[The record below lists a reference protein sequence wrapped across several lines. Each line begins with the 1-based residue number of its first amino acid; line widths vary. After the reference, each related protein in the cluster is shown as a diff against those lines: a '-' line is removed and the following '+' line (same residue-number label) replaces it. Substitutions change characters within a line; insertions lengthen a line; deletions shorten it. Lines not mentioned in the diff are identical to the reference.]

1 MNTSRKTVLTEPLFR
16 EITAADFSRLVH
28 YMELT
33 DSRTCDY
40 TLGGVVLWADYFDYR
55 IAENDDTLFIS
66 GAREDNLS
74 VPAYSLPLGGGSVE
88 DAIEQMRDWADGER
102 IWLSAIPE
110 DRLHLFATLGGQVM
124 PLGPEWSDYLYDIR
138 QFATLGGNVM
148 KKKRNHVNKFMAEH
162 PDYKVEEMTAESA
175 RECLA
180 LLAAIG
186 NDGSPTGRAEQL
198 AVGRMLIRWSQYAPY
213 LRGLVLRAEGRVVG
227 FTVGEVKFDTLHV
240 HVEKADHSVS
250 GSNEM
255 LAHSFAARM
264 LDLYPRLLY
273 SNRQDDAGDP
283 GLRAAKESWHPLR
296 LLPKFNVRI

>member
-1 MNTSRKTVLTEPLFR
+1 MNTSRKTILTAPLFR

-40 TLGGVVLWADYFDYR
+40 TLGGVVLWADYFNYR
-55 IAENDDTLFIS
+55 IAETGDTLFIS
-66 GAREDNLS
+66 GSREDNLA
-74 VPAYSLPLGGGSVE
+74 VPAYSLPLGSGSIDE
-88 DAIEQMRDWADGER
+88 ALEQMREWADGEHF
-102 IWLSAIPE
+102 WLSAIPE
-110 DRLHLFATLGGQVM
+110 DRLHLFAQRGQVM
-124 PLGPEWSDYLYDIR
+124 SLGSEWSDYLYDI
-138 QFATLGGNVM
+138 QHFATLTGNAM
-148 KKKRNHVNKFMAEH
+148 KKKRNHVNKFKAEH
-162 PDYKVEEMTAESA
+162 PEATVEEMTPENA
-175 RECLA
+175 RECLQ

-186 NDGSPTGRAEQL
+186 HDGSPTGRAEQL
-198 AVGRMLIRWSQYAPY
+198 AVGRMLIRWAQFAPY
-213 LRGLVLRAEGRVVG
+213 LRGMVLRAEGTVVG

-240 HVEKADHSVS
+240 HVEKADHTVA

-283 GLRAAKESWHPLR
+283 GLRAAKESWHPLL